1 MYILLSKIPLQ
12 YGLTLDNYRV
22 IINYTVNKVWLII
35 IGLQTY
41 YVRVNTGIL
50 VPVLWYLDPAR
61 ICEIAIRTRDPP
73 QPLFRPHHWCAR
85 QSSLATTRSFSRS
98 PCRPLIEGAAL
109 PRYTSG
115 RSRAPL
121 SSIPLRFSILLN
133 VAPFLP
139 LDHVHGTI

>member
-73 QPLFRPHHWCAR
+73 QPLFRPHH
-85 QSSLATTRSFSRS
+85 
-98 PCRPLIEGAAL
+98 
-109 PRYTSG
+109 
-115 RSRAPL
+115 
-121 SSIPLRFSILLN
+121 
-133 VAPFLP
+133 
-139 LDHVHGTI
+139 